1 MKRKRLFSIVLSA
14 ALLIGSAAALPQSRL
29 TDSMSLNASAAISDI
44 KVTRFAGN
52 NRAETAALIS
62 NAAKGGMYKSA
73 DTVVIA
79 TGFDF
84 HDALAAVPL
93 ASAYNAPLLLS
104 DRDNLSDKTLAEIKR
119 LKANDVIVVASSN
132 SKDQNGN
139 SAAIKRNVYKQLSDY
154 NVTRLE
160 GSSYYET
167 AKKVAQQLQKKT
179 NKAPG
184 YVFFTTDKN
193 YADALS
199 VSPVAAILKAPIF
212 YVDPKGKLNAN
223 TTYYL
228 NSVKKNVNKIFIV
241 GGENAVSNDVVKKIK
256 AVLPGK
262 TVQRFAGTDR
272 YETCIRINKA
282 FKSSLPANTV
292 CIAKGYNFPDA
303 LAGGV
308 YAAQQKAPLFLAD
321 KLDAKATLSK
331 NQAAYLYSKNP
342 GKLYIFGGESAV
354 PNALVTNIKKAISQS
369 PNKVAWRVTNKTFHY
384 YKNSIDDYEYYG
396 IIEIENT
403 GKTNLYLADCK
414 FNLED
419 NKGHILQVD
428 DFISTCPDIIAP
440 GEKGY
445 FYNNIGSTSLDD
457 GISLKNG
464 LKLVPE
470 YEIKV
475 ATGKIVDYPVSDTR
489 MIKDNYGRAKFVGR
503 IENKTKEDDSMVYV
517 EAIMYDANGK
527 VLAITGTNVM
537 GLKAKSKTSFEISTW
552 FSDDTIKPEQIK
564 SFKIMARQDYYQFD

>member
-384 YKNSIDDYEYYG
+384 YKNIIDKYEYYAV
-396 IIEIENT
+396 IEIENT
-403 GKTNLYLADCK
+403 GKANLYLDESK

-428 DFISTCPDIIAP
+428 NSVDSYPCIIAP

-445 FYNNIGSTSLDD
+445 YYSSGYIDD
-457 GISLKNG
+457 GVSLKNG
-464 LKLVPE
+464 INLVPE

-489 MIKDNYGRAKFVGR
+489 MITDKYGNIKFVGR
-503 IENKTKEDDSMVYV
+503 IENPTNEKDIFAKVFV
-517 EAIMYDANGK
+517 VMYDKNGK
-527 VLAITGTNVM
+527 LLGVERTYVDSF
-537 GLKAKSKTSFEISTW
+537 KPKSKTSFEIS
-552 FSDDTIKPEQIK
+552 SLDDDTIKPEQIK
-564 SFKIMARQDYYQFD
+564 SYKIMARQDYYQFD